1 MRLHR
6 FNEGGDPEMSGPPV
20 PGEARPTV
28 RHLLEYAAL
37 RTAVLLLG
45 LLPLRLALLKGAAAG
60 YAAWILGVRRRV
72 SMTNLELAFPD
83 LSRRERAR
91 IGARSYANFGRFT
104 VEFARQRK
112 LGRRHIEK
120 YVRVENPAIMERLGE
135 EGGIGLAFHFGN
147 WELLGVLQSYCGV
160 STSLLVGRQHNAL
173 VDGFVNTLRSVH
185 GIGLISRDGA
195 MRAIFRTIREKGV
208 VGWLSDQDAGR
219 AGVVVDFF
227 GMPASTPRG
236 AAAFAVKLGCPVY
249 PTFMVRERGPYHT
262 AVYTEPILPRKDIP
276 AEQAEIEL
284 TQLYTRRLE
293 EMVRRRPDLYWWPHR
308 RWKTTGLY
316 GGARRKAE

>member
-1 MRLHR
+1 
-6 FNEGGDPEMSGPPV
+6 MSDGPAREKGRRPL
-20 PGEARPTV
+20 RPTF

-37 RTAVLLLG
+37 RAVVLALDLM
-45 LLPLRLALLKGAAAG
+45 PLRMALCFGAAIG
-60 YAAWILGVRRRV
+60 RAAWILGIRRKV
-72 SMTNLELAFPD
+72 SLINLGQAFPD
-83 LSRRERAR
+83 LPVRAR
-91 IGARSYANFGRFT
+91 AEIGARSYANSGRFT
-104 VEFARQRK
+104 VEFARQRR

-120 YVRVENPAIMERLGE
+120 YVRVENPGIMKRLGE

-147 WELLGVLQSYCGV
+147 WELQGVLQSYGGV
-160 STSLLVGRQHNAL
+160 STSFLVGRQHNAL
-173 VDGFVNTLRSVH
+173 VDGFVNRLRSVH

-195 MRAIFRTIREKGV
+195 MREIFRTIREKGV

-219 AGVVVDFF
+219 GGIVVDFF

-236 AAAFAVKLGCPVY
+236 AAAFAVKLGCPIY
-249 PTFMVRERGPYHT
+249 PTFMVREHGPYHT

-276 AEQAEIEL
+276 ADQAEIEL

-293 EMVRRRPDLYWWPHR
+293 DMVRRRPDLYWWPHR

-316 GGARRKAE
+316 ARKGREAG